1 MQVRLPFSQDFV
13 NVVEKAGGLLFALD
27 FHSAT
32 AGSWTD
38 GLNTITWETMAVFNG
53 PRDADNKFSI
63 YPCT

>member
-1 MQVRLPFSQDFV
+1 MQINRLPLSQDFV
-13 NVVEKAGGLLFALD
+13 NVVDKVGERGLLIMLD

-32 AGSWTD
+32 AGSWT
-38 GLNTITWETMAVFNG
+38 TYETMADVFNG